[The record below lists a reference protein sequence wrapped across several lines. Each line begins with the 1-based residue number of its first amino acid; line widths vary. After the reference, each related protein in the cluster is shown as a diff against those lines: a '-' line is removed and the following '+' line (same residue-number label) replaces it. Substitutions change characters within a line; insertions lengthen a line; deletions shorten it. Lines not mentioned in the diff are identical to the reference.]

1 MIRRLLS
8 VILISVVL
16 AACSPVVTLPTL
28 TPAPTFTP
36 TTPPETT
43 VTLGNDFT
51 LGVGQT
57 AALDQD
63 VMKITF
69 VRVDSDSRCP
79 PDPNVQCIWA
89 GEVQLTIKVE
99 MASITAN
106 FSLTLNGGSGLSE
119 PMNLNGYLITLKA
132 VEPKPAVGK
141 QVEPSTYQATFIVEK
156 AP

>member
-1 MIRRLLS
+1 MVQRILVLLFMATG
-8 VILISVVL
+8 L

-51 LGVGQT
+51 LGVGQIAT
-57 AALDQD
+57 LDQD

-79 PDPNVQCIWA
+79 PDPQIQCIWA
-89 GEVQLTIKVE
+89 GEVKVTIEIE
-99 MASITAN
+99 MESITGN
-106 FSLTLNGGSGLSE
+106 FPLTLSGGMDSSE
-119 PMNLNGYLITLKA
+119 PMNLNGYAITLKA
-132 VEPKPAVGK
+132 VEPQPAAEK
-141 QVEPSTYQATFIVEK
+141 QVDPASYRATFIIDK